1 VQRTYQTAML
11 LVEVVKAFG
20 LMYGIVKI
28 DFGKT
33 IGL

>member
-1 VQRTYQTAML
+1 

-20 LMYGIVKI
+20 LMYGIVEI

>member
-1 VQRTYQTAML
+1 ML

-20 LMYGIVKI
+20 LMYGIVEI

-33 IGL
+33 VGL